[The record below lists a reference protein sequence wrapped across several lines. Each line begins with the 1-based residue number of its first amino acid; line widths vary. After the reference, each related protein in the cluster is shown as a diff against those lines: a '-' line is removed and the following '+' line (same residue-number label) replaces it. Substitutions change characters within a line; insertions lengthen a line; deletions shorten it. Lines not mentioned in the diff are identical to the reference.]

1 MHWFPLALATAFF
14 TATEAALLKRFFSDR
29 SPWELTAAPFPYLL
43 PLFGATV
50 LLLPPLEAAPG
61 FWPLL
66 AGYLPLNVLALILH
80 FRAIHLSQLSL
91 VMPFLSLTPIFVCLT
106 GFLFLGE
113 VPSGLGAL
121 GIALTVAGGWVLAR
135 DPADRTLLGPLRA
148 LARDQGALCML
159 AAAVCYALNSV
170 LGKMLILRS
179 SPLHAANVFFLVF
192 TVTVLA
198 LGEASGRAKIRTALE
213 RPVQG
218 ALVALFIYLHIQCHH
233 LALAQVDTAYMMAI
247 KRTAGLFS
255 VFYGW
260 LFFREANIPSRL
272 AGAAIISAG
281 AALIAFQG

>member
-198 LGEASGRAKIRTALE
+198 L
-213 RPVQG
+213 
-218 ALVALFIYLHIQCHH
+218 HIQCHH